1 MGVGKQ
7 NQKGKKKKNQERTA
21 GKDTLML
28 TLALKQKY

>member
-7 NQKGKKKKNQERTA
+7 NQKGKKKNQERTA

-28 TLALKQKY
+28 TLALEQKY